1 MNREL
6 RLRFLKAL
14 VNVPLRL
21 ADRLLPEAPAP
32 RFPQTQILQRV
43 YSQLAKVYKLECY
56 QGTFGIKP
64 DGNFERLLRVSLKI
78 LAGISENDRYYR
90 AWLGLTILLVESD
103 LSAMDRTP
111 STLRRLIREQ
121 WLLDFDFLPDEDFLE
136 CPGEFV
142 EVALCDYLG
151 NLARME
157 LSDVSLQRNAK
168 QKMEEK
174 D

>member
-14 VNVPLRL
+14 ANVPLRL
-21 ADRLLPEAPAP
+21 ADRLLPEAPTP

-43 YSQLAKVYKLECY
+43 YSQLAKAYRLECC

-78 LAGISENDRYYR
+78 LAEISENDRYYR

-103 LSAMDRTP
+103 LAAMDRTP
-111 STLRRLIREQ
+111 STLRRLIKEQ
-121 WLLDFDFLPDEDFLE
+121 WLLNLDFLPDEDFLE
-136 CPGEFV
+136 YPGEFV

-157 LSDVSLQRNAK
+157 R
-168 QKMEEK
+168 
-174 D
+174 

>member
-1 MNREL
+1 MNRDL

-14 VNVPLRL
+14 VNVPLLL
-21 ADRLLPEAPAP
+21 ADRLLPMAPTP

-43 YSQLAKVYKLECY
+43 YSQLAKVYRLECC

-90 AWLGLTILLVESD
+90 AWLGLAILLVESD
-103 LSAMDRTP
+103 LSAVDRTP

-121 WLLDFDFLPDEDFLE
+121 WLLDLDFLPDSCMREFE
-136 CPGEFV
+136 AEFV
-142 EVALCDYLG
+142 EVALCDYLC

-157 LSDVSLQRNAK
+157 R
-168 QKMEEK
+168 
-174 D
+174 

>member
-1 MNREL
+1 MNRDL

-14 VNVPLRL
+14 ANVPFRL

-32 RFPQTQILQRV
+32 RFPQTQILLRV

-90 AWLGLTILLVESD
+90 AWLGLTLLLVRSELAGLD
-103 LSAMDRTP
+103 PRPRILK
-111 STLRRLIREQ
+111 RLIKEQ
-121 WLLDFDFLPDEDFLE
+121 WLMDIDFLPDAYVTGFRDELME
-136 CPGEFV
+136 M
-142 EVALCDYLG
+142 ALCDYLG

-157 LSDVSLQRNAK
+157 R
-168 QKMEEK
+168 
-174 D
+174 